1 MSVTVYHNPR
11 CSKSR
16 ATLELL
22 QKRGLEPEIVKYL
35 EAPPEASEL
44 RVLARKLDLQPKE
57 FLRTGESAWKEL
69 GLEVVFIS
77 LDVDKERFKNLAE
90 PFPFISI
97 CDYKKWDSQAV
108 KDYYVFATPSMYL
121 LDSKRRIMLRPNS
134 VRHLKAWV
142 DQNLVQGDAMNEFN

>member
-69 GLEVVFIS
+69 GLDPETVDAAGLFRLMSERPILIERPIVVCGDRARIGRPPEAV
-77 LDVDKERFKNLAE
+77 LEILAG
-90 PFPFISI
+90 
-97 CDYKKWDSQAV
+97 A
-108 KDYYVFATPSMYL
+108 
-121 LDSKRRIMLRPNS
+121 
-134 VRHLKAWV
+134 
-142 DQNLVQGDAMNEFN
+142 

>member
-57 FLRTGESAWKEL
+57 FLRTAESVWKEL
-69 GLEVVFIS
+69 GLDPDNIDETELLELMSEYPILIERPIVVCGDRARIG
-77 LDVDKERFKNLAE
+77 R
-90 PFPFISI
+90 PPG
-97 CDYKKWDSQAV
+97 AV
-108 KDYYVFATPSMYL
+108 LEIVT
-121 LDSKRRIMLRPNS
+121 
-134 VRHLKAWV
+134 
-142 DQNLVQGDAMNEFN
+142 DA